1 VRGKDKKKKKLKAI
15 KAGFEE
21 TLGIEGSFLVFKTLK
36 LVYRMNE
43 DDIVSNPDRF
53 EDVIRRLFGPSAE
66 VIFKAIAKSE
76 SESGSDNH

>member
-1 VRGKDKKKKKLKAI
+1 MRGKDNKQKKKLKAI

-21 TLGIEGSFLVFKTLK
+21 TLGIDGSFLFFKTLK

-76 SESGSDNH
+76 SESDNN